1 MMEVQVRRRG
11 VAGFGVFT
19 LLMVAVFVGL
29 GVWQLQRRAEKH
41 ALIAALTE
49 RLAAA
54 PGSLP
59 GPAQWNALTPYRD
72 EFRRVRFVPRYEHR
86 PDAMVH
92 RSGPAVRAHASGAGT
107 RC

>member
-11 VAGFGVFT
+11 AAGFGVFT

-29 GVWQLQRRAEKH
+29 GVWQLQRRVEKH

-59 GPAQWNALTPYRD
+59 GPETSSRTAEPEL
-72 EFRRVRFVPRYEHR
+72 
-86 PDAMVH
+86 
-92 RSGPAVRAHASGAGT
+92 
-107 RC
+107 

>member
-29 GVWQLQRRAEKH
+29 GVWQLQRRAEKR
-41 ALIAALTE
+41 ALITALTE

-59 GPAQWNALTPYRD
+59 MRSMKSLLIALQFHHKAAPGRLID
-72 EFRRVRFVPRYEHR
+72 REPK
-86 PDAMVH
+86 
-92 RSGPAVRAHASGAGT
+92 
-107 RC
+107 